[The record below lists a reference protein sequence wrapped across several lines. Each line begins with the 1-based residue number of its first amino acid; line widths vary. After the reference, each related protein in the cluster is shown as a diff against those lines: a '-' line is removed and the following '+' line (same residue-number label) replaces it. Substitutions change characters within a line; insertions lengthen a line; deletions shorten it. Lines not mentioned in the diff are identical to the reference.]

1 MLKLASLYSGSSGNS
16 VYISSE
22 NTHILVDAGLSGK
35 RIERSL
41 ASIGGNIKNIQAIL
55 ISHEHSDHIVG
66 AGVLS
71 RRYRIPIYANER
83 TWEAMRLWLNQI
95 DPDCIRIFSTGQPFK
110 IGDIEVNTFHTP
122 HDAVEPVGFNFCC
135 ERKKVTIATDIGHI
149 NRSLLNNLIGS
160 DMILLESNHD
170 IEMLKV
176 GRYPWP
182 LKQRIMSDKGHL
194 CNDMAAKAVAYLA
207 ENGTKKFLLGH
218 LSKEN
223 NFPEL
228 AFQTVKNALTEK
240 SITAGHDVYVGIAY
254 RDRVSEALVV

>member
-16 VYISSE
+16 VYISSK

-35 RIERSL
+35 RIEESL
-41 ASIGGNIKNIQAIL
+41 AHIGGNIKNIQAIL
-55 ISHEHSDHIVG
+55 ISHEHSDHIMG

-71 RRYRIPIYANER
+71 RRYKIPIYANEK
-83 TWEAMRLWLNQI
+83 TWEAMRLCIKQI
-95 DPDCIRIFSTGQPFK
+95 DPECIRVFSTGQPFK
-110 IGDIEVNTFHTP
+110 IGDIEVNTFNTP

-135 ERKKVTIATDIGHI
+135 DRKKATIATDIGHI
-149 NRSLLNNLIGS
+149 NRSLLNNLVGS
-160 DMILLESNHD
+160 DIILLESNHD

-194 CNDMAAKAVAYLA
+194 CNDIAAKVVAYLA
-207 ENGTKKFLLGH
+207 VNGTKKFLLGH

-240 SITAGHDVYVGIAY
+240 SITTGRDVYVGIAY
-254 RDRVSEALVV
+254 RDRVSESLVI

>member
-16 VYISSE
+16 IYISSKS
-22 NTHILVDAGLSGK
+22 THILVDAGLSGK
-35 RIERSL
+35 RIEKSM
-41 ASIGGNIKNIQAIL
+41 ASIGESIKNIQAIL
-55 ISHEHSDHIVG
+55 ISHEHMDHILG

-71 RRYRIPIYANER
+71 RRYGIPIYANEK
-83 TWEAMRLWLNQI
+83 TWEAMRVSLKKI
-95 DPDCIRIFSTGQPFK
+95 DPDCIRIFLTGQPFK
-110 IGDIEVNTFHTP
+110 IGDIEINTFSTP
-122 HDAVEPVGFNFCC
+122 HDAIEPVGFNFCC
-135 ERKKVTIATDIGHI
+135 NKKKVTIATDIGHI
-149 NRSLLNNLIGS
+149 HKSLLNNLIGS

-194 CNDMAAKAVAYLA
+194 CNDMAAKVVAYLA
-207 ENGTKKFLLGH
+207 ANGTKKFLLGH

-240 SITAGHDVYVGIAY
+240 SVAAGRDVYVGIAY
-254 RDRVSEALVV
+254 RDRVSESLIV